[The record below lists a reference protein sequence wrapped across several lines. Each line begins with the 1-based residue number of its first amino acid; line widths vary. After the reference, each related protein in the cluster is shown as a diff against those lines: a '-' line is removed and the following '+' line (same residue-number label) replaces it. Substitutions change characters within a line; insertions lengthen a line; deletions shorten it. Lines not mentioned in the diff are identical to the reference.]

1 MKALEVV
8 VWTLQLPADSQSFV
22 QMPQKSQFGA
32 LPKTLLFI
40 TDVVKQN
47 DEWNRIH
54 FIFGNLQA
62 LDVHLKDFRGLM
74 LKLSRRSVGG
84 NSVFDLHFSPS
95 HLNSKPLGPGSNMT
109 N

>member
-1 MKALEVV
+1 MKALELV

-22 QMPQKSQFGA
+22 QMPHKSQFGA

-40 TDVVKQN
+40 TDVVNQN

-62 LDVHLKDFRGLM
+62 LDVHFKNFRRLY
-74 LKLSRRSVGG
+74 
-84 NSVFDLHFSPS
+84 NA
-95 HLNSKPLGPGSNMT
+95 
-109 N
+109 